1 MQCCIQQLMKVT
13 TNKTSFVVKLVPIS
27 VGEKQRDER
36 NTEKPRRN
44 KELFEILNILFI
56 AEGGLVFL

>member
-1 MQCCIQQLMKVT
+1 
-13 TNKTSFVVKLVPIS
+13 VVKLVPIS

>member
-1 MQCCIQQLMKVT
+1 MKVT
-13 TNKTSFVVKLVPIS
+13 TNKTSFVVKQVPIS

-56 AEGGLVFL
+56 AEGGLVSL